1 MSLMVLKGQNS
12 KDKAELLAKLAKLRV
27 DLGKKLDHVDENIIQ
42 NNLFLNILE
51 DQIEKREQDLQAL
64 VTGTAEVDSEDA
76 LDKGIQV
83 FLNLRREGFATYL
96 APLSNYWRSNQ
107 KYLQASRQVA
117 LQKGGNFT
125 RVYILPL
132 YESLFSED
140 LQQDILGDE
149 AAGIQTKITFSKDI
163 SETAYKDFGIW
174 DNELLCLI
182 KTREIEDGKIE
193 VKSGVFS
200 RAVADLNEAR
210 KWRDEILKHSYAGA
224 EMVRALMSLDK
235 EHQLLLKTV
244 HEAEKL
250 SKQYCRKSYL
260 AEGQCKW
267 YHLSWQYL
275 RLLGLVSS
283 PFWHSDFYASAIRA
297 QLGKVQND
305 SKIKILISGL
315 ADYAMLQHVHKTLS
329 EYTNLNVEI
338 VVLDF
343 CPTPLELSRLYSREL
358 MGSSID
364 NITVN
369 FVIKDARDTYFK
381 DNIFDI
387 IATDAFLTRFPDY
400 QCEKIVAEWHRILK
414 PGGIVTTSIK
424 IDPTV
429 KNLPQRASSQAVE
442 YYINKARQKLAEN
455 SILLRP
461 LEGAILEKAE
471 LYSRKII
478 SYPFGNIDQI
488 KELFLKF
495 GADINLAQ
503 TPGELVEKTNYA
515 RVLARKD

>member
-1 MSLMVLKGQNS
+1 MAAKVKKS
-12 KDKAELLAKLAKLRV
+12 KDKAELLAKLVKLRAKV
-27 DLGKKLDHVDENIIQ
+27 GQKLGNIDENILQ

-51 DQIEKREQDLQAL
+51 DQIEKREQDLQAI
-64 VTGTAEVDSEDA
+64 VTGKAEVDSEDA

-83 FLNLRREGFATYL
+83 FLNLRKEGFATYL
-96 APLSNYWRSNQ
+96 APLGNYWRSNK

-117 LQKGGNFT
+117 LEKGGNFT
-125 RVYILPL
+125 RVYILPA
-132 YESLFSED
+132 YESLFSGD
-140 LQQDILGDE
+140 LQQDILEDE
-149 AAGIQTKITFSKDI
+149 AAGIQTKIAFSKDL

-182 KTREIEDGKIE
+182 KTREIEGGKIE
-193 VKSGVFS
+193 VKGGVFS
-200 RAVADLNEAR
+200 RAVADLNKAR
-210 KWRDEILKHSYAGA
+210 EWRDEILQHSYGGA
-224 EMVRALMSLDK
+224 EMVRALMSLDR

-283 PFWHSDFYASAIRA
+283 PFWHSEFYASAIRN
-297 QLGKVQND
+297 QLGKVQD
-305 SKIKILISGL
+305 SSKVKILISGL

-329 EYTNLNVEI
+329 EYKNLNVEI

-387 IATDAFLTRFPDY
+387 VLTDAFLTRFPEY

-414 PGGIVTTSIK
+414 PGGIVATSIK

-429 KNLPQRASSQAVE
+429 KTLPQRADSRTVE
-442 YYINKARQKLAEN
+442 YYINKASKKLAEN
-455 SILLRP
+455 SILLKP
-461 LEGAILEKAE
+461 LERAILEKAE
-471 LYSRKII
+471 LYSQKIT

-495 GADINLAQ
+495 DADINLAQ
-503 TPGELVEKTNYA
+503 TDGELVERTNYA